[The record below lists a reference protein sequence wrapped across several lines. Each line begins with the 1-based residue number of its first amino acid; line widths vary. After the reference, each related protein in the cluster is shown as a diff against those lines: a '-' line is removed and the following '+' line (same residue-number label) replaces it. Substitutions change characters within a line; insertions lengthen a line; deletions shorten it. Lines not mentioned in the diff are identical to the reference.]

1 MIRSH
6 ALPAARALALLR
18 IVTGGI
24 FLVAAFGKMTLFKVG
39 GVLPLP
45 VTSLHWQV
53 ELPTRLASWLAQH
66 PDGIGAAVVRDLL
79 LPRGALVAGI
89 VAWAQALAGV
99 MLVLGFRTRLAA
111 FLAGLVSL
119 ALAIAAGWRDSADTR
134 PYVMLLALSIA
145 FLLGKA
151 GETFGIDGWRRERRR
166 DREL

>member
-24 FLVAAFGKMTLFKVG
+24 FLVAAIGKMTLFKLG
-39 GVLPLP
+39 GMLPVP

-53 ELPTRLASWLAQH
+53 ELPTRLAAWLAQH
-66 PDGIGAAVVRDLL
+66 PAGMGAAIVRDLL

-89 VAWAQALAGV
+89 VAWSQALAGA

-111 FLAGLVSL
+111 FLAALVSA
-119 ALAIAAGWRDSADTR
+119 ALAVAAGWRDSADTR
-134 PYVMLLALSIA
+134 PYVMLLALSVA
-145 FLLGKA
+145 FLIGNA
-151 GETFGIDGWRRERRR
+151 GETVGVDGWRRERRR
-166 DREL
+166 DRDL